1 MKILYVVDND
11 FWTNS
16 KGVDFRLL
24 NLLDT
29 FNDFQKYILYVGGRV
44 SKKER
49 KKIKEKFGNVFFVY
63 PYKRRFIAVLRL
75 FYKIL
80 KLPIPKHLLNPI
92 KQSLLM
98 KKKVNKIVRKNNI
111 DVMWV
116 FYIWN
121 YDFANIKSK
130 IYKIL
135 DTQDVASD
143 FVKYKKENKVFFPS
157 NLNLEDEIKIM
168 NCFDLSIAV
177 SARDYQIYKKYLNNK
192 VYYLPFYFDC
202 KNQSNNKSENN
213 VIGFIGGSA
222 DFNVVS
228 LKQLIDEIFPKV
240 KSKCELRIFGSI
252 CEKVDQPSNPKIK
265 FVGRVDKVEDMYNQI
280 DLAVNPISFGSGL
293 KTKCIEAMAN
303 SIPLI
308 TTNVGAQGIENGIN
322 NAFLVANSSDEFAK
336 QIDKFFADK
345 NLQESLK
352 EKGVEFVKEN
362 FGIDKYEKL
371 KLRIKKE
378 CEDAKN

>member
-29 FNDFQKYILYVGGRV
+29 FKDFQKYILYVGGRV
-44 SKKER
+44 PKKER

-157 NLNLEDEIKIM
+157 NLNLEDEIRIM
-168 NCFDLSIAV
+168 NSFDLSIAV

-293 KTKCIEAMAN
+293 KTKCIEAMSN